1 MKMTRWILMG
11 PAAAT
16 VAVSLWGC
24 SDDRPAAEASRAEAK
39 VTGTVK
45 IHGKPMASGE
55 ITFNPANYQRDAEPR
70 KAPIKNGS
78 YEITTL
84 VGQNSVLVSGP
95 EITRE
100 PELGYAAQSID
111 VSASGSTLN
120 IELPPPQQPAP
131 TTTTEPAA
139 KPSAE
144 PTAKPSAEPTA
155 KPKSE
160 QP

>member
-1 MKMTRWILMG
+1 MG

-24 SDDRPAAEASRAEAK
+24 GDDRPAAEASRTEAK

-55 ITFNPANYQRDAEPR
+55 ITFNPANYQRADAEPR
-70 KAPIKNGS
+70 KAPIKDGS

-84 VGQNSVLVSGP
+84 VGQNSVVVSGP
-95 EITRE
+95 EITKE
-100 PELGYAAQSID
+100 PELGYSAQTVE

-120 IELPPPQQPAP
+120 IELPPAQQAAPA
-131 TTTTEPAA
+131 TTTAPATEP
-139 KPSAE
+139 
-144 PTAKPSAEPTA
+144 T
-155 KPKSE
+155 KSE